1 MITKGERR
9 NRGESGNRTPSTY
22 RARTRTVGYRKVQ
35 DRYSKARK
43 GANQWRFYQKTTLTL
58 TALTLSQH
66 KTTALTLSQH
76 KTTTLT
82 NPPPPISQV
91 FLTI

>member
-9 NRGESGNRTPSTY
+9 NRGGSGNRTPSTY

-58 TALTLSQH
+58 RASLLANHGGCGTGMVD
-66 KTTALTLSQH
+66 KTTPTPHAS
-76 KTTTLT
+76 
-82 NPPPPISQV
+82 
-91 FLTI
+91 

>member
-58 TALTLSQH
+58 TDEPFTV
-66 KTTALTLSQH
+66 
-76 KTTTLT
+76 
-82 NPPPPISQV
+82 QV
-91 FLTI
+91 LRFHHYT

>member
-58 TALTLSQH
+58 TGESSSNLREASIEV
-66 KTTALTLSQH
+66 S
-76 KTTTLT
+76 
-82 NPPPPISQV
+82 
-91 FLTI
+91 

>member
-58 TALTLSQH
+58 TVGISCRIIFLLG
-66 KTTALTLSQH
+66 
-76 KTTTLT
+76 
-82 NPPPPISQV
+82 PPVVLRNKYNNS
-91 FLTI
+91 TGR

>member
-58 TALTLSQH
+58 TEIVSNH
-66 KTTALTLSQH
+66 
-76 KTTTLT
+76 
-82 NPPPPISQV
+82 IS
-91 FLTI
+91 

>member
-58 TALTLSQH
+58 TGQQE
-66 KTTALTLSQH
+66 K
-76 KTTTLT
+76 KG
-82 NPPPPISQV
+82 PG
-91 FLTI
+91 TILCKHHQSAVIPMASYRPRA